1 MNDFNRPLARRFETW
16 ASAMAATVLSLGSV
30 APAIAQT
37 VPEVVWLAGSG
48 NDIEIISGEVQAIQG
63 DRVRLRLPDGTTRL
77 VGITMLDRER
87 VLVNPGAMV
96 TVALVD
102 NSFFAQAVEPG
113 QETLRVNSGQIYR
126 DMDPAV
132 TVYDRDGNVTV
143 TRDGV
148 TATVDDPTVQRQTVI
163 EQRVIQEPVR
173 QEPVVV
179 RQEPVQTTTVIERRV
194 VQPEPQP
201 TTTTTVRQTQS
212 PQPVR
217 GLW

>member
-1 MNDFNRPLARRFETW
+1 MNNFQRPVVRRFETW
-16 ASAMAATVLSLGSV
+16 ASAMAATVLSFGSV

-63 DRVRLRLPDGTTRL
+63 DRVRLRLPDGTVRL

-126 DMDPAV
+126 EVDPAV
-132 TVYDRDGNVTV
+132 TVYDRDREVTV

-148 TATVDDPTVQRQTVI
+148 TATMDSTAVQRQTVI
-163 EQRVIQEPVR
+163 EQRVV
-173 QEPVVV
+173 
-179 RQEPVQTTTVIERRV
+179 QEPVQTTTVIERRV

-201 TTTTTVRQTQS
+201 VQRTTTTTTTVRQGQS
-212 PQPVR
+212 AQPVR

>member
-1 MNDFNRPLARRFETW
+1 MNDFQRPMVRRFETW
-16 ASAMAATVLSLGSV
+16 ASALAATVLSLGSV

-48 NDIEIISGEVQAIQG
+48 NDIEIISGEVQAVQG

-132 TVYDRDGNVTV
+132 TVYDRDREVTV

-148 TATVDDPTVQRQTVI
+148 TATVDGPTVERQTVI
-163 EQRVIQEPVR
+163 EQRVV

-201 TTTTTVRQTQS
+201 VPRTTTTTTVRQEQ
-212 PQPVR
+212 PAQPVR

>member
-1 MNDFNRPLARRFETW
+1 MNNFQRPVVRRFETW

-48 NDIEIISGEVQAIQG
+48 NDIEIISGEVQAVQG

-113 QETLRVNSGQIYR
+113 QESLRVNSGQIYR

-132 TVYDRDGNVTV
+132 TVYDRDREVTV

-148 TATVDDPTVQRQTVI
+148 TATVDSTAVQRQTVI
-163 EQRVIQEPVR
+163 EPRVV
-173 QEPVVV
+173 
-179 RQEPVQTTTVIERRV
+179 QEPVQTTTVIERRV

-201 TTTTTVRQTQS
+201 VPRTTTTTTTVRQEQ
-212 PQPVR
+212 PAQPVR